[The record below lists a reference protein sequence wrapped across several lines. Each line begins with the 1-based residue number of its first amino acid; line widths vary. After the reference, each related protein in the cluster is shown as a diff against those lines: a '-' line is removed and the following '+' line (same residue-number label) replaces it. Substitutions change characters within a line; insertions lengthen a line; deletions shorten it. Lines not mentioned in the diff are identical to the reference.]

1 MTCLYVYVSTWKAY
15 FVRQIIQNLE
25 ISKEITRCFV
35 GLLGGFG
42 AVLGLASYCLGHF
55 TTL

>member
-35 GLLGGFG
+35 GLLGVFG
-42 AVLGLASYCLGHF
+42 AVLGLASYFLGHF